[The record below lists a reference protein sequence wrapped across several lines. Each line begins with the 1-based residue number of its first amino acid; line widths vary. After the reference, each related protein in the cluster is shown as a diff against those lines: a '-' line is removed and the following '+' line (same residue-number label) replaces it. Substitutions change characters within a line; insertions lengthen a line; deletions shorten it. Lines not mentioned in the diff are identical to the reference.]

1 MNSSW
6 NMKKENFNKLNNIL
20 QQYNK
25 AEELYTKS
33 CLENDEQ
40 KTWERKNDLDSIG
53 ELLVVTVADILNDE
67 RDNIK

>member
-1 MNSSW
+1 
-6 NMKKENFNKLNNIL
+6 MKKENFNKLNNIL

>member
-1 MNSSW
+1 
-6 NMKKENFNKLNNIL
+6 MKKENFNKLNNIL

-53 ELLVVTVADILNDE
+53 ELLVVTVADILND
-67 RDNIK
+67 

>member
-1 MNSSW
+1 
-6 NMKKENFNKLNNIL
+6 MKKENFNKLDNIL

>member
-1 MNSSW
+1 
-6 NMKKENFNKLNNIL
+6 MKKENFNKLDNIL

-40 KTWERKNDLDSIG
+40 KIWERKNDLDSIG